1 VTDAVLPGATAGRG
15 RKKTVVLGAV
25 GAIAFGAA
33 GFAATYFGLIPT
45 QTNDDRQAVAEVGA
59 LPDVA
64 FVPIDPL
71 LISLGPAASAKHLRF
86 VAVLEAPASEAEE
99 LRLFLPRITD
109 VLNGY
114 LRAVDMDVLENPA
127 TLPRLK
133 AQMLRRIQIVTGQG
147 RVNDLLISEFVLH

>member
-1 VTDAVLPGATAGRG
+1 MADAVLPGTTAGRG
-15 RKKTVVLGAV
+15 RKKTVLLGAV

-33 GFAATYFGLIPT
+33 GFAATYLELIPT
-45 QTNDDRQAVAEVGA
+45 RAGDDMPAVGEIEA
-59 LPDVA
+59 LPDVT
-64 FVPIDPL
+64 FVSIDPL
-71 LISLGPAASAKHLRF
+71 MISLGPDAAARHLRF

-99 LRLFLPRITD
+99 LRHFLPRITD